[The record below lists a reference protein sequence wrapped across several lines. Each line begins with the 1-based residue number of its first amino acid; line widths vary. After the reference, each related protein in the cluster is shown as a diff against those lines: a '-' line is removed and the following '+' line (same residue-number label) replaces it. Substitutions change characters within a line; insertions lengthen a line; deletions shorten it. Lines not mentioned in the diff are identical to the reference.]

1 MTKICVE
8 CGAEFEPQRIRA
20 RYCSKRC
27 RDHSRWAKSQEE
39 IRLENEKLE
48 ERLILL
54 NKKGLRDKEI
64 AEQIGRSVSWVQK
77 TRIKLGVPRQQA
89 QQRIIFKEQ
98 EEFRNCKCCNSIFI
112 PKIRSQIYCSVVC
125 QKREDRKKK
134 RDYDRKRTLKAQRID
149 YIPLHGLYERDNG
162 ICYLCGEK
170 CDFNAVKI
178 INGVPYALGD
188 YPSRDHIKPL
198 SKGGLHSWDNV
209 RLAHIRCNSSKGAKY
224 G

>member
-1 MTKICVE
+1 MVKKCVE

-20 RYCSKRC
+20 RYCSKKC
-27 RDHSRWAKSQEE
+27 RDHSEWAKSQGE
-39 IRLENEKLE
+39 IRQAIEESERELVSLHNE
-48 ERLILL
+48 
-54 NKKGLRDKEI
+54 GLRDKEI
-64 AEQIGRSVSWVQK
+64 AERIGRSVSWVQK
-77 TRIKLGVPRQQA
+77 TRTRLGVPRQQTKPT
-89 QQRIIFKEQ
+89 IVFNQ
-98 EEFRNCKCCNSIFI
+98 EEFRNCKYCNSIFI
-112 PKIRSQIYCSVVC
+112 PKLQTQLFCSVLC
-125 QKREDRKKK
+125 QRRNDRTKK

-149 YIPLHGLYERDNG
+149 YIPLQGLYERDNG

-198 SKGGLHSWDNV
+198 SKGGLHSWNNV
-209 RLAHIRCNSSKGAKY
+209 KLAHIRCNSSKGAKY